1 MQPAGTEAD
10 VLAWLDD
17 RRAEMVT
24 LLEALVNVDSGSLDR
39 DGVNRAGAVLTRF
52 LAGHG
57 LEVEVTPGERH
68 GDGLTVRL
76 PAAGGRNVP
85 GPVLLL
91 GHRDTVFPAGEAAR
105 RPFRVEGERAFGPG
119 VADMKAGLVMN
130 AFVLAAFAA
139 RGGAP
144 VPLVML
150 TTSDEEIAS
159 PEGRALI
166 EATAHDARCVFNAE
180 PGRPG
185 GGIVTSRNGALFCE
199 VEITGRAAH
208 SGASHAQ
215 GASAIEAAAR
225 KVQALHALTDYDIG
239 VTLNVGVVS
248 GGEAVNTVAP
258 FARFGFDC
266 RFPSQLAFAEVEP
279 AIERIVARQELAG
292 TATRV
297 TSRRVFLPVEQTA
310 RDRKL
315 FDHYAACAGALGM
328 AVEPAFSG
336 GSADS
341 GFTSALGVPT
351 LCGTGPIGEHAH
363 TPDEVC
369 HLDSLVPR
377 AQALALAIMGL
388 QA

>member
-10 VLAWLDD
+10 VLAWLED
-17 RRAEMVT
+17 RRGEMVT

-39 DGVNRAGAVLTRF
+39 DGVNRAGEVLTRF
-52 LAGHG
+52 LADHG
-57 LEVEVTPGERH
+57 LEVEVTPGERQ
-68 GDGLTVRL
+68 GDGLTARL
-76 PAAGGRNVP
+76 PAAGGRNLP
-85 GPVLLL
+85 GHVLLL
-91 GHRDTVFPAGEAAR
+91 GHRDTVFGAGEAAR

-130 AFVLAAFAA
+130 AFVVAAFAA
-139 RGGAP
+139 TGGAP

-150 TTSDEEIAS
+150 TTADEEIAS

-166 EATAHDARCVFNAE
+166 EAAAQNARCVFNAE

-208 SGASHAQ
+208 SGASHAK

-225 KVQALHALTDYDIG
+225 KVQALHALTDYDTG
-239 VTLNVGVVS
+239 VTLNVGVVA
-248 GGEAVNTVAP
+248 GGEAVNMVAP

-266 RFPSQLAFAEVEP
+266 RFASQLAFAEVEP
-279 AIERIVARQELAG
+279 AIERILAREEVAG
-292 TATRV
+292 TAARV
-297 TSRRVFLPVEQTA
+297 TGRRVFLPVEQTA
-310 RDRKL
+310 RDREL
-315 FDHYAACAGALGM
+315 FDHYAGCAEAVGL

-363 TPDEVC
+363 TPHEVC

-377 AQALALAIMGL
+377 ARALALAIMGL
-388 QA
+388 EA

>member
-1 MQPAGTEAD
+1 MQSAGIEAEI
-10 VLAWLDD
+10 LAWLAD

-24 LLEALVNVDSGSLDR
+24 LLEALVNVDSGSHDR
-39 DGVNRAGAVLTRF
+39 EGVDRAGAVLAHF
-52 LAGHG
+52 LAEHG

-85 GPVLLL
+85 GHVLLL
-91 GHRDTVFPAGEAAR
+91 GHRDTVFPPGEAAR
-105 RPFRVEGERAFGPG
+105 RPFRVAGERAFGPG

-130 AFVLAAFAA
+130 AFVTAAFAA
-139 RGGAP
+139 RGGGP

-150 TTSDEEIAS
+150 TTADEEIAS

-166 EATAHDARCVFNAE
+166 EATAQDARCVFNAE

-185 GGIVTSRNGALFCE
+185 DGIVTSRNGALFCE

-208 SGASHAQ
+208 SGANHDK

-225 KVQALHALTDYDIG
+225 KVQALHALTDYDKG
-239 VTLNVGVVS
+239 VTLNVGLIS

-258 FARFGFDC
+258 GARFGFDC
-266 RFPSQLAFAEVEP
+266 RFPSRAAFAEVEP
-279 AIERIVARQELAG
+279 AIEAILERTEVAG
-292 TATRV
+292 TSQRV
-297 TSRRVFLPVEQTA
+297 TSRRLFLAVEEAA

-315 FDHYAACAGALGM
+315 FDHYAAGAAALGL
-328 AVEPAFSG
+328 APTPFFSG

-369 HLDSLVPR
+369 HLDTLVPR
-377 AQALALAIMGL
+377 AQAVALAIL
-388 QA
+388 RLEA

>member
-1 MQPAGTEAD
+1 MQPRGTEAD
-10 VLAWLDD
+10 VLAWLAD

-24 LLEALVNVDSGSLDR
+24 LLEALVNVDSGSHDR
-39 DGVNRAGAVLTRF
+39 AGVNRAGEVLARF
-52 LAGHG
+52 LAERG
-57 LEVEVTPGERH
+57 LEVEVTPGERQ

-85 GPVLLL
+85 GHVLLL
-91 GHRDTVFPAGEAAR
+91 GHRDTVFPTGEAAR

-130 AFVLAAFAA
+130 AFVMAAFAA
-139 RGGAP
+139 KGGAP

-150 TTSDEEIAS
+150 TTADEEIAS
-159 PEGRALI
+159 PEGRGLI
-166 EATAHDARCVFNAE
+166 EATAQDARCVFNAE

-208 SGASHAQ
+208 SGANHKT

-225 KVQALHALTDYDIG
+225 KVQALHALTDYDRG
-239 VTLNVGVVS
+239 VTLNVGLIA

-258 FARFGFDC
+258 FARFSFDC
-266 RFPSQLAFAEVEP
+266 RFPSQAAFAEVEP
-279 AIERIVARQELAG
+279 RIDGILERTELAG
-292 TATRV
+292 TSQRV
-297 TSRRVFLPVEQTA
+297 DSRRVFLPVEETA

-315 FDHYAACAGALGM
+315 FDHYAASAGDVGLPA
-328 AVEPAFSG
+328 EPVFSG

-369 HLDSLVPR
+369 HLDTLVPR
-377 AQALALAIMGL
+377 AQAVALAIL
-388 QA
+388 RLEA

>member
-10 VLAWLDD
+10 VLAWLAD

-24 LLEALVNVDSGSLDR
+24 LLESLVNVDSGSHDR
-39 DGVNRAGAVLTRF
+39 AGVNRAGEVLARF
-52 LAGHG
+52 LAEHG
-57 LEVEVTPGERH
+57 LEVEVTPGEGQ

-76 PAAGGRNVP
+76 PAAEGRNVP
-85 GPVLLL
+85 GPVLLM

-130 AFVLAAFAA
+130 AFVMAAFAA
-139 RGGAP
+139 KGGGP

-150 TTSDEEIAS
+150 TTADEEIAS

-166 EATAHDARCVFNAE
+166 EATAQDARCVFNAE

-208 SGASHAQ
+208 SGANHRQ

-225 KVQALHALTDYDIG
+225 KVQALHALTDYDRGI
-239 VTLNVGVVS
+239 TLNVGLIA

-258 FARFGFDC
+258 FARFAFDC
-266 RFPSQLAFAEVEP
+266 RFPSQAAFAEVEP
-279 AIERIVARQELAG
+279 LIDAVLERTERDG
-292 TATRV
+292 TTQRV
-297 TSRRVFLPVEQTA
+297 TSRRLFLAVEESA

-315 FDHYAACAGALGM
+315 FEHYAAGAAALGLP
-328 AVEPAFSG
+328 AEPVFSG

-369 HLDSLVPR
+369 HLDTLVPR
-377 AQALALAIMGL
+377 AQALALAIMRL
-388 QA
+388 EA

>member
-1 MQPAGTEAD
+1 MQPAGSEAD
-10 VLAWLDD
+10 ILAWLGD

-24 LLEALVNVDSGSLDR
+24 LLEALVNVDSGSHDVA
-39 DGVNRAGAVLTRF
+39 GVNRVGEVLAHF
-52 LAGHG
+52 LAEHG
-57 LEVEVTPGERH
+57 LEVETTPGERQ

-85 GPVLLL
+85 GHVLLM
-91 GHRDTVFPAGEAAR
+91 GHRDTVFPPGEADR
-105 RPFRVEGERAFGPG
+105 RPFRVEGARAYGPG

-130 AFVLAAFAA
+130 AFVMAAFAA

-150 TTSDEEIAS
+150 TTADEEIAS

-166 EATAHDARCVFNAE
+166 EATAQDARCVFNAE

-208 SGASHAQ
+208 SGANHRK

-225 KVQALHALTDYDIG
+225 KIQALHALTDYDAG
-239 VTLNVGVVS
+239 VTLNVGLVA

-266 RFPSQLAFAEVEP
+266 RFPSQAAFAVVEP
-279 AIERIVARQELAG
+279 EIEAVLGRAELAG

-297 TSRRVFLPVEQTA
+297 TGRRLFLPVEETA
-310 RDRKL
+310 RDRTL
-315 FDHYAACAGALGM
+315 FDHYAAGARELGLEV
-328 AVEPAFSG
+328 APVFSG

-369 HLDSLVPR
+369 HLDTLVPR
-377 AQALALAIMGL
+377 AQALARAVCRLEA
-388 QA
+388 

>member
-1 MQPAGTEAD
+1 MQRGGIEAEI
-10 VLAWLDD
+10 LAWLAE

-24 LLEALVNVDSGSLDR
+24 LLEALVNVDSGSHDR
-39 DGVNRAGAVLTRF
+39 AGVNRAGEVLAHF
-52 LAGHG
+52 LAEHG
-57 LEVEVTPGERH
+57 LEVEVTRGERQ

-76 PAAGGRNVP
+76 PAVGGRNVP

-91 GHRDTVFPAGEAAR
+91 GHRDTVFPEGEAAR
-105 RPFRVEGERAFGPG
+105 RPFRIEGERAYGPG

-130 AFVLAAFAA
+130 AFVMAAFAA
-139 RGGAP
+139 RGGGP

-150 TTSDEEIAS
+150 TTADEEIAS

-166 EATAHDARCVFNAE
+166 EATAQDARCVFNAE

-185 GGIVTSRNGALFCE
+185 DGIVTSRNGALFCE

-208 SGASHAQ
+208 SGANHAK

-225 KVQALHALTDYDIG
+225 KVQALHALTDYDRG
-239 VTLNVGVVS
+239 VTLNVGLIS

-258 FARFGFDC
+258 FAHFAFDC
-266 RFPSQLAFAEVEP
+266 RFPSRATFAEVEP
-279 AIERIVARQELAG
+279 TIEAILERTEVAG
-292 TATRV
+292 TSQRV
-297 TSRRVFLPVEQTA
+297 TSRRLFLAVEESA

-315 FDHYAACAGALGM
+315 FDHYAAGAA
-328 AVEPAFSG
+328 AVGLAPTPVFSG

-351 LCGTGPIGEHAH
+351 LCGTGPVGEHAH

-369 HLDSLVPR
+369 HLDTLVPR
-377 AQALALAIMGL
+377 AQAVALAVL
-388 QA
+388 RLES

>member
-10 VLAWLDD
+10 VLAWLAD

-24 LLEALVNVDSGSLDR
+24 LLEALVNVDSGSHDR
-39 DGVNRAGAVLTRF
+39 DGVNRAGEVLSHF

-57 LEVEVTPGERH
+57 LEVEVTPGEVQ

-76 PAAGGRNVP
+76 PAAGGRQVP
-85 GPVLLL
+85 GPVLLM
-91 GHRDTVFPAGEAAR
+91 GHRDTVFPAGEVAR

-130 AFVLAAFAA
+130 AFVTAAFAA

-150 TTSDEEIAS
+150 TTADEEIAS

-166 EATAHDARCVFNAE
+166 EATAQDARCVFNAE

-185 GGIVTSRNGALFCE
+185 GGIVTSRNGALFTD
-199 VEITGRAAH
+199 VVITGRAAH
-208 SGASHAQ
+208 SGASHRL

-225 KVQALHALTDYDIG
+225 KIQALHALTDYDRG
-239 VTLNVGVVS
+239 VTLNVGLIA
-248 GGEAVNTVAP
+248 GGEAINTVAP
-258 FARFGFDC
+258 CARFSFDC
-266 RFPSQLAFAEVEP
+266 RFPTQVAFAEIEPEIARVVER
-279 AIERIVARQELAG
+279 EELVG
-292 TATRV
+292 TGVQV
-297 TSRRVFLPVEQTA
+297 TGRHLFLPVEETA

-315 FDHYAACAGALGM
+315 FEHYAAAARALAM
-328 AVEPAFSG
+328 PAEAVFSG

-369 HLDSLVPR
+369 HLDTLVPR
-377 AQALALAIMGL
+377 AQAVALAIMRL
-388 QA
+388 EA

>member
-10 VLAWLDD
+10 VLAWLAD

-24 LLEALVNVDSGSLDR
+24 LLQALVNVDSGSHDR
-39 DGVNRAGAVLTRF
+39 DGVNRAGEVLAHF

-57 LEVEVTPGERH
+57 LDVEVTPGERV

-76 PAAGGRNVP
+76 PAAGGHNVP

-91 GHRDTVFPAGEAAR
+91 GHRDTVFPKGEAER

-130 AFVLAAFAA
+130 AFVMAAFAA
-139 RGGAP
+139 KGGAP

-150 TTSDEEIAS
+150 TTADEEIAS

-166 EATAHDARCVFNAE
+166 EATAQDARCVFNAE

-185 GGIVTSRNGALFCE
+185 GGIVTSRNGGLFCD
-199 VEITGRAAH
+199 VAFSGRAAH
-208 SGASHAQ
+208 SGASHRH

-225 KVQALHALTDYDIG
+225 KVQALHALTDYEKG
-239 VTLNVGVVS
+239 VTLNVGLIS
-248 GGEAVNTVAP
+248 GGEALNTVAP
-258 FARFGFDC
+258 FAHFAFDC
-266 RFPSQLAFAEVEP
+266 RFPTQLALVEIEPLIDEVL
-279 AIERIVARQELAG
+279 ARTELEG
-292 TATRV
+292 TSQRV
-297 TSRRVFLPVEQTA
+297 TSRRLFLPVEESA
-310 RDRKL
+310 RDRRL
-315 FDHYAACAGALGM
+315 FEHYAAAAAEIGLPA
-328 AVEPAFSG
+328 EPVFSG

-363 TPDEVC
+363 TAHEVC
-369 HLDSLVPR
+369 HLDTLVPR
-377 AQALALAIMGL
+377 AQAVALAIMRL
-388 QA
+388 EA

>member
-1 MQPAGTEAD
+1 MHAGGTEAE
-10 VLAWLDD
+10 VLDWLAE
-17 RRAEMVT
+17 RRAAMVM
-24 LLEALVNVDSGSLDR
+24 LLERLVNLDSGSHD
-39 DGVNRAGAVLTRF
+39 RAGVTRVGEVLAGF
-52 LAGHG
+52 LAEYG
-57 LEVEVTPGERH
+57 LETEVVPGEQH

-85 GPVLLL
+85 SPVLLL

-130 AFVLAAFAA
+130 AFVMAAFAA

-150 TTSDEEIAS
+150 TTADEEIAS

-166 EATAHDARCVFNAE
+166 EATAQDARCVFNAE

-185 GGIVTSRNGALFCE
+185 GGVVTSRNGGLFCE

-208 SGASHAQ
+208 SGSSHAN

-225 KVQALHALTDYDIG
+225 KIQALHALTDYDAG
-239 VTLNVGVVS
+239 VTVNVGVVA

-258 FARFGFDC
+258 FTRFGFDC
-266 RFPSQLAFAEVEP
+266 RFPSRAALAVVEP
-279 AIERIVARQELAG
+279 ALERIVAREELAG
-292 TATRV
+292 TAARLTG
-297 TSRRVFLPVEQTA
+297 RRLFLPVEETA

-315 FDHYAACAGALGM
+315 FEHYAASSAALGT
-328 AVEPAFSG
+328 PALPVFSG

-351 LCGTGPIGEHAH
+351 LCGTGPVGEHLH
-363 TPDEVC
+363 TPEEVC
-369 HLDSLVPR
+369 HLDTLVPR
-377 AQALALAIMGL
+377 ARALALAIMRL
-388 QA
+388 EA

>member
-1 MQPAGTEAD
+1 MQPAGSEAD
-10 VLAWLDD
+10 ILAWLGD
-17 RRAEMVT
+17 RRGEMVT
-24 LLEALVNVDSGSLDR
+24 LLEALVNVDSGSHDVA
-39 DGVNRAGAVLTRF
+39 GVNRVGEVLAHF
-52 LAGHG
+52 LAEHG
-57 LEVEVTPGERH
+57 LEVETTPGERQ

-85 GPVLLL
+85 GHVLLM
-91 GHRDTVFPAGEAAR
+91 GHRDTVFPPGEADR
-105 RPFRVEGERAFGPG
+105 RPFRVEDERAYGPG

-130 AFVLAAFAA
+130 AFVMAAFAA

-150 TTSDEEIAS
+150 TTADEEIAS

-166 EATAHDARCVFNAE
+166 EATAQDARCVFNAE

-208 SGASHAQ
+208 SGANHRK
-215 GASAIEAAAR
+215 GASAVEAAAR
-225 KVQALHALTDYDIG
+225 KIQALHALTDYDAG
-239 VTLNVGVVS
+239 VTLNVGVVA

-266 RFPSQLAFAEVEP
+266 RFPSQAAFGVVEP
-279 AIERIVARQELAG
+279 EIEAVLGRAELAG

-297 TSRRVFLPVEQTA
+297 TGRRLFLPVEETA
-310 RDRKL
+310 RDRTL
-315 FDHYAACAGALGM
+315 FDHYAGGARELGLEV
-328 AVEPAFSG
+328 APVFSG

-369 HLDSLVPR
+369 HLDTLVPR
-377 AQALALAIMGL
+377 AQALARAVCRLEA
-388 QA
+388 